1 MIGALVPATDSGFD
15 STTYSATSK
24 IINSGIIPSTER
36 PFDDETYKD
45 TSKVMTNSGK
55 KSYTQG

>member
-15 STTYSATSK
+15 STTYSATSQ
-24 IINSGIIPSTER
+24 IINSGIIPLTER